1 MGDGGLVSQEAG
13 GVWAANVRN
22 KQNVIERAHLPIFPY
37 IIIFDLPTTLAAAIL
52 SRRKAL

>member
-13 GVWAANVRN
+13 GVWAANVRS